1 MKFRMDALHYAL
13 LAVLILIAVY
23 CGNTLLR
30 KEENLNEEEQGL
42 IVAIGKAMNAGDK
55 KKAEE
60 LRKKLKALL

>member
-1 MKFRMDALHYAL
+1 MKGYKLKRLVFARNLV
-13 LAVLILIAVY
+13 VLT
-23 CGNTLLR
+23 G
-30 KEENLNEEEQGL
+30 ENLNEEEQGL